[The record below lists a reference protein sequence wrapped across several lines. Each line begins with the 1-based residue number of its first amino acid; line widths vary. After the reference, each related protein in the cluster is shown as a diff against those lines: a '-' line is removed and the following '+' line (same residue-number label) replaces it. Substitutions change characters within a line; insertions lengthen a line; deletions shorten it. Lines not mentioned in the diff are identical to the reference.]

1 MLICLWGVL
10 LESLMVA
17 TISEFLNFTDG
28 QKNAYV
34 IIQRLV
40 FKIGMKRQAIQSIE
54 MLEKIR
60 IMVKNKKLSS
70 KKEANLKERQMI
82 NLQQAERKFK
92 KQMLT
97 FKKKEEEMRKFD
109 DASELT
115 YLAKNI
121 ENLEETII
129 KMDEWQDDFNFEQE
143 KIMINLT
150 DYFQRHYTDAQR
162 DRFNDII
169 RNKETKRWLAELE
182 KRDAEEL
189 EAAGG

>member
-1 MLICLWGVL
+1 
-10 LESLMVA
+10 
-17 TISEFLNFTDG
+17 
-28 QKNAYV
+28 
-34 IIQRLV
+34 
-40 FKIGMKRQAIQSIE
+40 
-54 MLEKIR
+54 
-60 IMVKNKKLSS
+60 MVKNKKLSS